1 MNKNRKEKILADKGK
16 HLEKVVDRP
25 TNYKLVQ
32 RLKGKSRKTM
42 CNTTIHQGIHTHTYT
57 HK

>member
-32 RLKGKSRKTM
+32 RLKGKSRKTT
-42 CNTTIHQGIHTHTYT
+42 CNYNKLGDTHKHIHTHI
-57 HK
+57 